1 MMDKKEFRIP
11 LIDFKAEYK
20 SIENEIDAAI
30 KEVLLSGQYILGP
43 VVKEFE
49 EQVAAYCG
57 VKYAV
62 GVSSGSDALILAL
75 RALGIGPGDE
85 VITTPF
91 TFVATAHAILHCGA
105 HPVFVDIDPETFN
118 INPDLIEPAVTE
130 RTKAI
135 IPVHLFGHP
144 ADMDPITRIARKFN
158 LYVIEDAAQAFGALY
173 KGKKVGSLG
182 DVCCFSFF
190 PTKNLGCYGDGG
202 MVVTDNLEIAERLD
216 MLRRQ
221 GCRQKYLAE
230 VLGFN
235 SRLDSLQ
242 AAILK
247 IKLKYVDQ
255 WNEKRR
261 EIAHKYNELLANS
274 GVRTPKEAD
283 YAYHVY
289 HQYTIRASNRDAL
302 RQLLLENGIETGIYY
317 PAPVHKQKAYA
328 SLRPDLV
335 LEEAERASR
344 EVLSLPI
351 WPGLDALQQQEIS
364 SLINRR

>member
-1 MMDKKEFRIP
+1 MEKREIRIP

-20 SIENEIDAAI
+20 AIEKEIDAAV
-30 KEVLLSGQYILGP
+30 KEILQSGQYILGP

-62 GVSSGSDALILAL
+62 GVASGSDALILAL

-105 HPVFVDIDPETFN
+105 RPVFVDIDPENFN
-118 INPDLIEPAVTE
+118 INPDLIELAVTAK
-130 RTKAI
+130 TKAV

-144 ADMDPITRIARKFN
+144 ADMDPIKKIARKFN
-158 LYVIEDAAQAFGALY
+158 LYVLEDAAQAFGARY

-182 DVCCFSFF
+182 DLGCFSFF
-190 PTKNLGCYGDGG
+190 PTKNLGGYGDGG
-202 MVVTDNLEIAERLD
+202 MVVTDNPEIAERLEI
-216 MLRRQ
+216 LRRQ

-230 VLGFN
+230 ALGYN

-247 IKLKYVDQ
+247 VKLKYVDQ

-261 EIAHKYNELLANS
+261 EIAHNYNDLLANS
-274 GVRTPKEAD
+274 GVRTPKEAE

-289 HQYTIRASNRDAL
+289 HQYTIRVSNRDNL
-302 RQLLLENGIETGIYY
+302 RQLLLEKGIETGIYY
-317 PAPVHKQKAYA
+317 PAPIHKQKAYV
-328 SLRPDLV
+328 SLWPYLV
-335 LEEAERASR
+335 LEESERASQ

-351 WPGLDALQQQEIS
+351 WPSLDWLKQQEIT
-364 SLINRR
+364 SLLNRR